1 MSRRVNPT
9 LIGAFVLGAAALTVG
24 AILVVGGRQW
34 FKRPVTC
41 GMAFDGSVT
50 GLTVGAPVRFRGVT
64 LGAVSDIRL
73 RYGDPRIVVAVNI
86 DPSQIQGFRVQMAP
100 AEAERIVDDA
110 VRKGLRA
117 QLQLQSLL
125 TGQLYVGLDFFPDT
139 PAGRTGNDRGQC
151 EIPTIPQSSLA
162 EVQEQMK
169 KMMAGIE
176 QLPIKETLEAV
187 ARAGNAIE
195 KLAASPEIP
204 GVLRSADRTMQETQ
218 TLVRNLNAKVD
229 PVAGSLQATLDQAQ
243 RTMDEVGRDVQRL
256 VQDIDARV
264 GPLADSLEGAANSA
278 QALMRDGQHT
288 LSRVDEEI
296 GPTMAEIRQA
306 AQAARD
312 ALRRADSVL
321 GHADELLDGSSPL
334 GYQLAESLEELSHTA
349 RALRGLSED
358 VERQPNLLLLGRGG
372 SESK

>member
-1 MSRRVNPT
+1 MSIRVNPT
-9 LIGAFVLGAAALTVG
+9 LIGAFVLGAAALAIG

-34 FKRPVTC
+34 FKRPVPC
-41 GMAFDGSVT
+41 VMAFDGSVT

-73 RYGDPRIVVAVNI
+73 RYGDPRIVVVVNI
-86 DPSQIQGFRVQMAP
+86 DPSRIQGFRVQMAP
-100 AEAERIVDDA
+100 AEAERIVEES
-110 VRKGLRA
+110 VRKGLRG

-139 PAGRTGNDRGQC
+139 PAGRTENDQGRC

-162 EVQEQMK
+162 QVQEQMK
-169 KMMAGIE
+169 KLMTGIE
-176 QLPIKETLEAV
+176 QLPLKETLEAV

-204 GVLRSADRTMQETQ
+204 AVLRSADRTMQEAQ
-218 TLVRNLNAKVD
+218 VLVRNLNAKVD
-229 PVAGSLQATLDQAQ
+229 PTVGSLQATLDQAQ
-243 RTMDEVGRDVQRL
+243 RTIDGVGRDVQRL
-256 VQDIDARV
+256 VQNIDARV

-312 ALRRADSVL
+312 ALRRAESVL
-321 GHADELLDGSSPL
+321 GHADDLLDGSSPL
-334 GYQLAESLEELSHTA
+334 GYQLGETLEELSRTA

-358 VERQPNLLLLGRGG
+358 IERQPNLLLLGRGG